1 MYNSVVF
8 LLLQAEKR
16 FRRGEEKQIIQ
27 PTRITDRELN
37 YEAMCAYIQE
47 CRRAVEVPAYEETR
61 EAENRV
67 GDWMEHR
74 FGDEYVP
81 LNYHLMRFQEANLMK
96 QYSDLTPEEEL
107 SVFNLYFGGEGQTEE
122 RMSKIPPKKPSKKSK
137 KQVGSDEEL

>member
-1 MYNSVVF
+1 MF
-8 LLLQAEKR
+8 LLILKAEKR
-16 FRRGEEKQIIQ
+16 FRAGEDKHVLN
-27 PTRITDRELN
+27 PTAITDREPN
-37 YEAMCAYIQE
+37 YEAMCAYIKE

-67 GDWMEHR
+67 GDWMQHR

-107 SVFNLYFGGEGQTEE
+107 SVFNLYLGGEGQTEE
-122 RMSKIPPKKPSKKSK
+122 RMSKIAPKKPSKKAK
-137 KQVGSDEEL
+137 KQVASDEEL